1 MTFSL
6 VFSQWKLY
14 FSLFLVMQF
23 YLPSQYSISTYIDET
38 NIFFSQT
45 HFKQGYLIILLLPYR
60 LKNTSKDTLIWI
72 YNIYFT
78 NQTY

>member
-1 MTFSL
+1 
-6 VFSQWKLY
+6 
-14 FSLFLVMQF
+14 MQF
-23 YLPSQYSISTYIDET
+23 YLTQSIYKYLAVQTKPKFS
-38 NIFFSQT
+38 FSQT